1 MSPDPSLPRA
11 FHTTRWSLVAR
22 ASEGEGADA
31 RAALEELCGAYWY
44 PLYAYLRRRGNT
56 ADEAADFVQGFFAA
70 LLEKDYVA
78 QADPE
83 RGRFRGFLMVAVR
96 NFASKERAKARALKR
111 GGGATTLSLDFDDGE
126 RRYAREPA
134 TQETPE
140 ALFERRWALTVLERA
155 MTRLAESQR
164 RGAPAKAERFEALRP
179 YLAGGGGDAAAVSYR
194 EVGEPLG
201 MSETAVKVAVHRLRQ
216 RYRDI
221 LRDEI
226 AQTVED
232 PSEIDDEIRRLMA
245 AVRAPDA

>member
-1 MSPDPSLPRA
+1 MSSDPAPNPRA

-22 ASEGEGADA
+22 ASEGQGEPA
-31 RAALEELCGAYWY
+31 RAALEELCAAYWY
-44 PLYAYLRRRGNT
+44 PLYAYLRRKGNT

-70 LLEKDYVA
+70 LIEKGYVG
-78 QADPE
+78 QADPD

-96 NFASKERAKARALKR
+96 NFASKERAKQRALKR
-111 GGGATTLSLDFDDGE
+111 GGGHATFSLDVEDGE
-126 RRYAREPA
+126 RRYAQEPA
-134 TQETPE
+134 GGESAEQ
-140 ALFERRWALTVLERA
+140 LFERRWALTLLDRALE
-155 MTRLAESQR
+155 RLAESQR
-164 RGAPAKAERFEALRP
+164 GSTPIKAERFEALRP
-179 YLAGGGGDAAAVSYR
+179 FIGGGGAIPYR

-232 PSEIDDEIRRLMA
+232 PSQIDDEIRRLMS
-245 AVRAPDA
+245 AVRSS